1 MLAAVWPE
9 ALQRREA
16 QAWVRVPAVVVLLD
30 LIARGAVEAEV
41 SAAAAAVA
49 AVTMTAAAAVAAV
62 QDQPALLSH

>member
-41 SAAAAAVA
+41 SAAAAVA